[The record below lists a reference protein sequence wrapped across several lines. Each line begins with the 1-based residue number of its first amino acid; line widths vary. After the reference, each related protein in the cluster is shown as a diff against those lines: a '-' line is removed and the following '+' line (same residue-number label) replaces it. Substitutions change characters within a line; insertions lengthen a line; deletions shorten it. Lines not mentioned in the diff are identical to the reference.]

1 MKKLKSILLALV
13 IVPCVLVMTA
23 CTKSISVSEY
33 NKKVNIAG
41 NKYLKIIEDTT
52 NDFGYTMSKTTK
64 NTWTKKVKYS
74 DDKGEEHEISKP
86 FETIIKDE
94 QIFEKDSYKDEA
106 GKERQNLR
114 VTTTRTT
121 IEKGF
126 KTSDDGLGIESY
138 ENETVDTV
146 VYTLV
151 ANLET
156 TDDLY
161 SKAYRSQITTKNGE
175 EEVNRKQVYTYDGRR
190 SSLSE
195 DIAYLMDNLY
205 QNIITNTFFNSTMG
219 YDLLGD
225 IEYFENDVDAYGFV
239 FNYITNSM
247 GSDYLVTYS
256 EANATVDFVND
267 LPSRVT
273 ASSLYNRNEYF
284 KEEENQGQENYQSVL
299 NASLNIRYSAD
310 TIVAP
315 EGFEEA
321 ELLSFAINQISL
333 LSFNITL

>member
-195 DIAYLMDNLY
+195 DIAYLMDNIY
-205 QNIITNTFFNSTMG
+205 QDIVLENFFASTTS
-219 YDLLGD
+219 YSSLGD

-239 FNYITNSM
+239 FNYILNNAN
-247 GSDYLVTYS
+247 SDYQVTYS
-256 EANATVDFVND
+256 EANATIDFVSD
-267 LPSRVT
+267 LPSQIS
-273 ASSLYNRNEYF
+273 ASSLYKRNEYF
-284 KEEENQGQENYQSVL
+284 NGENYQGQENYQSVL
-299 NASLNIRYSAD
+299 NANLDITYSAN
-310 TIVAP
+310 TITTP

-321 ELLSFAINQISL
+321 ELLSFAVNQISL
-333 LSFNITL
+333 LSFSITF